1 MKLKTKGFTMIELLA
16 TVVILGILAGISTP
30 LVSRYLT
37 KARENNY
44 EHMFTGAYDAVNNY
58 IIEENKTVTRAGLYM
73 KLSDLVAGGYLESLE
88 DPGNLGG
95 NHCDGVIKVEPF
107 SSTGLKTYIYTC
119 LLVCNNY
126 SKAVKWENGAA
137 AKDYMEDTSSH
148 DALSNVLDHYDD
160 LRRTNPDQYLQ
171 ID

>member
-58 IIEENKTVTRAGLYM
+58 IIEKNETVTSAGLYM
-73 KLSDLVAGGYLESLE
+73 RLSDLVAGGYLESLE

-95 NHCDGVIKVEPF
+95 NPCKGVIKVEPF
-107 SSTGLKTYIYTC
+107 SSTGLKTYTYTC

-126 SKAVKWENGAA
+126 SKVVKWDAGAA
-137 AKDYMEDTSSH
+137 AKDYDDKNISS
-148 DALSNVLDHYDD
+148 SV
-160 LRRTNPDQYLQ
+160 
-171 ID
+171 IDMLKCKM